1 MQKIV
6 NYFIPVNDEQTFLIK
21 QKIKSLIIFNLIG
34 IFILFVLIVFT
45 FISHDINTVLTSSLL
60 PFIVI
65 IIIIIDLFFLKFK
78 TYNFASNFLTI
89 LVSVAMG
96 LQLIFIKPLFFF
108 DDYVTTYYFI
118 FAIFTL
124 SAIFSSKKI
133 FFINISIILI
143 CVAINMFES
152 YQLFPDEYKHKLYT
166 IIPYFFF
173 SLFFTTLLMYI
184 ISYLSQQVLSKTEE
198 NTIEIKNLNKKLLSQ
213 NENLENLVK
222 QRTQKVQIQKEE
234 IQMKNEEL
242 LLQNEEIFVQTENLK
257 STLDLVE
264 EQHEDI
270 NASLRYAHSIQKAI
284 LPLDEELKKD
294 LNYFLIYKPKDIVS
308 GDFYWYYSVKSS
320 KDINIFLSLAD
331 CTGHGVPGAF
341 MSMLGYNLL
350 NEIITSKHY
359 FETKDILE
367 QLDNEVRQ
375 SLKQEQTKN
384 HDGMDMAFCRIRIN
398 NSKTQLVFSGAK
410 RPIIIY
416 SKKTKSITYIR
427 GDNRSVGGYYTHD
440 IPFTEKKVELEKGD
454 IVYLF
459 TDGIT
464 DQNNT
469 NNKKFGTKRLKDL
482 IIKHG
487 NKPLKEQK
495 SLFEKEIISHQD
507 NEDQLD
513 DTSLLCFEI

>member
-6 NYFIPVNDEQTFLIK
+6 NYFITEDDNKSFLIRHK
-21 QKIKSLIIFNLIG
+21 TKALIIFNLIG
-34 IFILFVLIVFT
+34 IVILFSLIIFT
-45 FISHDINTVLTSSLL
+45 IISHSSDTVFTSSLL
-60 PFIVI
+60 PAFI
-65 IIIIIDLFFLKFK
+65 IIIIVFDLFLLKFK

-89 LVSVAMG
+89 FVSVAMG

-124 SAIFSSKKI
+124 SAIFSSKK
-133 FFINISIILI
+133 FFIINISIILI
-143 CVAINMFES
+143 CVAINMFGS
-152 YQLFPDEYKHKLYT
+152 YQLFPDEYKSKLYT

-184 ISYLSQQVLSKTEE
+184 ISYLSQQVINKTEN
-198 NTIEIKNLNKKLLSQ
+198 NTIEINNLNKKLLSQ

-234 IQMKNEEL
+234 IYLKNEEL
-242 LLQNEEIFVQTENLK
+242 LIQNEEMYAQADILK
-257 STLDLVE
+257 SSLDIVE
-264 EQHEDI
+264 EQHQDI

-294 LNYFLIYKPKDIVS
+294 LDYFLIYKPKDIVS

-320 KDINIFLSLAD
+320 KDINIFVSLAD

-375 SLKQEQTKN
+375 SLKQDQTKN

-398 NSKTQLVFSGAK
+398 NSKAQLVFSGAK

-416 SKKTKSITYIR
+416 SKKAKSITYIR

-440 IPFTEKKVELEKGD
+440 IPFTEKKVDLEKGD

-469 NNKKFGTKRLKDL
+469 NNKKFGIKRLKKL

-495 SLFEKEIISHQD
+495 SLFENEILSHQG

>member
-6 NYFIPVNDEQTFLIK
+6 NYFITEDDNKSFLIQ
-21 QKIKSLIIFNLIG
+21 QKTKSLIIFNLIG
-34 IFILFVLIVFT
+34 IVILFLLIIFT
-45 FISHDINTVLTSSLL
+45 IISHSSDTVFTSSLL
-60 PFIVI
+60 PTFI
-65 IIIIIDLFFLKFK
+65 IIIIIFDLFLLKFK
-78 TYNFASNFLTI
+78 SYNFASNFLT
-89 LVSVAMG
+89 LVISISMG
-96 LQLIFIKPLFFF
+96 AQLLFIKPLFFF

-124 SAIFSSKKI
+124 SAIFSNKKI
-133 FFINISIILI
+133 FFINILIILVCLTVNI
-143 CVAINMFES
+143 IES
-152 YQLFPDEYKHKLYT
+152 YKLFPDEYKDT
-166 IIPYFFF
+166 IFSIVPYFLF

-184 ISYLSQQVLSKTEE
+184 ISYLSQQVISKTED
-198 NTIEIKNLNKKLLSQ
+198 NTKEINNLNEKLITQ

-294 LNYFLIYKPKDIVS
+294 LDYFLIYKPKDIVS

-350 NEIITSKHY
+350 NEIITNKHY

-398 NSKTQLVFSGAK
+398 NSKAQLAFSGAK

-416 SKKTKSITYIR
+416 SKKAKTITYIR

-440 IPFTEKKVELEKGD
+440 IPFTEKKVDLEKGD

-464 DQNNT
+464 DQNNI
-469 NNKKFGTKRLKDL
+469 NNKKFGIKRLKEL

-495 SLFEKEIISHQD
+495 SLFENEISLHQG